1 MPLCNIM
8 SPEGLGFCP
17 VCLFVHLFIS
27 APVFAENY
35 YHNILDSKIMVAVAK
50 IWIIQ
55 KLHEP

>member
-1 MPLCNIM
+1 M